1 MGNSEWSGSK
11 PNRIALGRGLFFAS
25 AGGFRCPHVADD
37 AAEEQG
43 DHAAPEGHMDA
54 KLFAHDGQEE
64 GASARA
70 ETADGNGQAYAG
82 AAQFRWEHIFG
93 CGSTFG
99 VLSRGVAVVAFHFD
113 LVKVGCSIQ
122 PPATIEY

>member
-1 MGNSEWSGSK
+1 MWQ
-11 PNRIALGRGLFFAS
+11 
-25 AGGFRCPHVADD
+25 DD

-82 AAQFRWEHIFG
+82 AAQFRWEQ
-93 CGSTFG
+93 
-99 VLSRGVAVVAFHFD
+99 LPRD
-113 LVKVGCSIQ
+113 RKIQ
-122 PPATIEY
+122 GRWRPRAPGQRR

>member
-1 MGNSEWSGSK
+1 MKWAIRSGRDQGQTEL
-11 PNRIALGRGLFFAS
+11 PLVGGLLFAS

-43 DHAAPEGHMDA
+43 DHTAPEGHMDA

-82 AAQFRWEHIFG
+82 AAQFRWEQFSGIGEFG
-93 CGSTFG
+93 DDGG
-99 VLSRGVAVVAFHFD
+99 REHQGKGGDHDERDERGH
-113 LVKVGCSIQ
+113 
-122 PPATIEY
+122 

>member
-1 MGNSEWSGSK
+1 MKWAIRSGRDQSQTEL
-11 PNRIALGRGLFFAS
+11 PLVGGLFFAS

-37 AAEEQG
+37 TAEEQG

-70 ETADGNGQAYAG
+70 ETAVAMVGLRREPRSSVGNSSAG
-82 AAQFRWEHIFG
+82 
-93 CGSTFG
+93 
-99 VLSRGVAVVAFHFD
+99 
-113 LVKVGCSIQ
+113 
-122 PPATIEY
+122 

>member
-1 MGNSEWSGSK
+1 MKWAIRSGGDQSQTEL
-11 PNRIALGRGLFFAS
+11 PLVGGLFFAS

-82 AAQFRWEHIFG
+82 AAQFRWEQ
-93 CGSTFG
+93 
-99 VLSRGVAVVAFHFD
+99 LRGIGKFRDDGAVIMM
-113 LVKVGCSIQ
+113 S
-122 PPATIEY
+122 ATRGDIEVHRIITVRIAADT

>member
-1 MGNSEWSGSK
+1 MGNSEWPGSK

-70 ETADGNGQAYAG
+70 ETADGNGQALSLI
-82 AAQFRWEHIFG
+82 HI
-93 CGSTFG
+93 
-99 VLSRGVAVVAFHFD
+99 
-113 LVKVGCSIQ
+113 
-122 PPATIEY
+122 

>member
-1 MGNSEWSGSK
+1 MS
-11 PNRIALGRGLFFAS
+11 
-25 AGGFRCPHVADD
+25 ADD

-70 ETADGNGQAYAG
+70 KRLMAMVRPTPEPRSSVGNSSAG
-82 AAQFRWEHIFG
+82 
-93 CGSTFG
+93 
-99 VLSRGVAVVAFHFD
+99 
-113 LVKVGCSIQ
+113 
-122 PPATIEY
+122 

>member
-1 MGNSEWSGSK
+1 MKWAIRSGRDQGQTEL
-11 PNRIALGRGLFFAS
+11 PLVGGLFFAS

-43 DHAAPEGHMDA
+43 DHTAPEGHMDA

-70 ETADGNGQAYAG
+70 ETADGNGQADAG
-82 AAQFRWEHIFG
+82 AAQFRWEQLSGIGEFG
-93 CGSTFG
+93 DDGG
-99 VLSRGVAVVAFHFD
+99 REHQGKGGDHDERDERGH
-113 LVKVGCSIQ
+113 
-122 PPATIEY
+122 

>member
-1 MGNSEWSGSK
+1 MAKKGSTWAK
-11 PNRIALGRGLFFAS
+11 KNTPDTTVVRLSLIHIW
-25 AGGFRCPHVADD
+25 CPHVADD

-82 AAQFRWEHIFG
+82 AAQFRWEQ
-93 CGSTFG
+93 
-99 VLSRGVAVVAFHFD
+99 LRGIGKFRDDGGREHQGKGGD
-113 LVKVGCSIQ
+113 HDERDERGH
-122 PPATIEY
+122 